1 MAAGAME
8 EACGMTGWVGIGDTA
23 RVAGWWDED
32 EGEGGGG
39 RGGLYKDRMYYNEP
53 EQFIF
58 LTCGG
63 YRMAC

>member
-23 RVAGWWDED
+23 RVAGWWDE
-32 EGEGGGG
+32 EEGGVD
-39 RGGLYKDRMYYNEP
+39 KDRMYYNEP

-58 LTCGG
+58 LTSGG